1 MADGTITASNNWGF
15 FRRYHG
21 NYQTSV
27 ATSDSSQPARPGRSI
42 SGISSWNGPGLVAYT
57 SSDTKLIGADV
68 GYYTTYTGYT
78 QSGSTYT
85 HYFNNSITWDE
96 AVALVQFDIS
106 SISNTPVTINL
117 KFTVANNVDA
127 STTGSNGFYIMAP
140 STTEVTNIKN
150 STSGSSYFQNA
161 TKVKNSS
168 SPKQTVAIATLA
180 SAGAKTIALTDAV
193 ITGLKANGGYLY
205 FTEAATTTND
215 PPQPKNFYAKTNI
228 GVAASNVSI
237 EYTITTSKCSAPTSI
252 TWTQGTLANKTSG
265 ICKGASNAITISWS
279 GAQGGTNNAISSYEI
294 YYNAGTSPTTS
305 STKLTSTT
313 ASVTIP
319 AATIN
324 GLTRG
329 TKYYVGVIAVGAAGQ
344 SYKSNMSTVSCY
356 FQINKLPSAPTVSAP
371 TYTTEA
377 ATAFTYSTTAGS
389 DTDGQTYT
397 VKYTVGSGT
406 TYNDAGTS
414 MDFPTT
420 ITAGNSQTYHF
431 WTYDGLEYSSTS
443 KDITVTRNKK
453 ISGLTATMTGLQPS
467 AVSTTG
473 SIATQI
479 KLECSYTA
487 GTQSSSNYTYTWK
500 LIKGTSSS
508 SISTETSTVG
518 TTKTVNSYNV
528 SGVNITFGNYY
539 KARIYI
545 NDGVET
551 VNATTSIYFYIPAAP
566 TTISAV
572 YNQFADSNVS
582 AANSAHFYQQLRV
595 TFNNWN
601 NSINYDVKLGLNNNF
616 NSPVSSTSHVQSQS
630 GTTTNGQ
637 VDATFSYNALSY
649 NSQYK
654 IKLVY
659 SIGNISGELIY
670 DTMKTTC
677 TNFTPVF
684 GNITPQG
691 GSAGGNILPYQHNT
705 FTVSISNQPMAF
717 TQANDMLTTMN
728 SNYKWYIRYNNTDYE
743 ISINTSSGS
752 SGTYTFTLNLPK
764 TMTVGGTNYTT
775 INALWKAILGLGS
788 YPYSLYSNSIY
799 IKCKVTN
806 TFGAVFEE
814 TATLKTDF
822 RNAPQNLSLIAAY
835 KNTSDGWTTISG
847 TDKNLLEGATLQ
859 FTGSFTTYNDTTPT
873 SVTFNSTKFTLGK
886 STSFTLTNTTTNNL
900 ITYTWTYTYQ
910 FIIPTIVTEGNSNFG
925 LVVEAGGS
933 SASSTSL
940 RTLGIFRRF
949 VPNETDIAIQSVT
962 ETKVSDTDPQRY
974 NYSFTLSGSTV
985 GGNELN
991 AIGKTYSQIAWKIQY
1006 KIEDSGSW
1014 TDFVS
1019 GVLTTGLIT
1028 SITPSKEIE
1037 GQISNAE
1044 NIFFRLVLTY
1054 TKNTAQV
1061 KYATSP
1067 ATATQ
1072 TYTWTQAAINAYH
1085 FYNSVP
1091 TLSYGKNNLYI
1102 NTNVVPSGERT
1113 EIIII
1118 RPTNTRKKVLIGAAN
1133 EEAVIEIYNND
1144 HSIKLDNFY
1153 IDGGSW

>member
-1 MADGTITASNNWGF
+1 MADGTITASSNWGF

-27 ATSDSSQPARPGRSI
+27 TTSNRIQPARPDRTI
-42 SGISSWNGPGLVAYT
+42 SGISSWNGPGLEAYT
-57 SSDTKLIGADV
+57 SSETKLIGADV
-68 GYYTTYTGYT
+68 SYYTTYLGYT
-78 QSGSTYT
+78 QRGSTYI
-85 HYFNNSITWDE
+85 HNFNNRVTWDE

-127 STTGSNGFYIMAP
+127 STTGSDGFYIMAP
-140 STTEVTNIKN
+140 SAAEVTNIKK

-168 SPKQTVAIATLA
+168 SPKQTVAIAALA

-193 ITGLKANGGYLY
+193 IAGLKANGGYLY

-215 PPQPKNFYAKTNI
+215 PPQPKSFYAKTNI

-252 TWTQGTLANKTSG
+252 TWAQGSLTNKTSG
-265 ICKGASNAITISWS
+265 ICKGASNAVTISWG
-279 GAQGGTNNAISSYEI
+279 GATGGTNNAISSYEI

-305 STKLTSTT
+305 SPKLTSTT
-313 ASVTIP
+313 TSVTIP

-344 SYKSNMSTVSCY
+344 SYKSSMSIVTCY
-356 FQINKLPSAPTVSAP
+356 FQINKLPSAPTVNAP
-371 TYTTEA
+371 AYTTEA
-377 ATAFTYSTTAGS
+377 ATSFIYSTTAGS
-389 DTDGQTYT
+389 DTDGQTYS
-397 VKYTVGSGT
+397 VKYTIGNGT
-406 TYNDAGTS
+406 TYTDAGTS
-414 MDFPTT
+414 MSFPTT
-420 ITAGNSQTYHF
+420 IAAGSSQTYHF

-443 KDITVTRNKK
+443 KDVTVIRNKK
-453 ISGLTATMTGLQPS
+453 ISDLTATMSGLQPS
-467 AVSTTG
+467 AVSASG

-508 SISTETSTVG
+508 AISTETSAVG
-518 TTKTVNSYNV
+518 ATKTVNSYNV
-528 SGVNITFGNYY
+528 NGANITFGNYY

-551 VNATTSIYFYIPAAP
+551 VNATTSGYFYIPAAP
-566 TTISAV
+566 TAISAV
-572 YNQFADSNVS
+572 YNQFADSDVS
-582 AANSAHFYQQLRV
+582 AANSAHFYQRLRV
-595 TFNNWN
+595 KFNNWN
-601 NSINYDVKLGLNNNF
+601 SSINYDVKLGLNNNF
-616 NSPVSSTSHVQSQS
+616 NSPVSSTSHIQSQS

-677 TNFTPVF
+677 ANFTPIF
-684 GNITPQG
+684 GDIIPQG
-691 GSAGGNILPYQHNT
+691 GSAGGNILPYRHNT
-705 FTVSISNQPMAF
+705 FTVSISGQPMAF
-717 TQANDMLTTMN
+717 TQSNDMLTTMN
-728 SNYKWYIRYNNTDYE
+728 SNYKWFIRYNNTDYE

-752 SGTYTFTLNLPK
+752 SGIYTFTLNLPK
-764 TMTVGGTNYTT
+764 TMTVGGIDYTT

-788 YPYSLYSNSIY
+788 YPYSLYSNNIY
-799 IKCKVTN
+799 IKCRVTN

-814 TATLKTDF
+814 TATLKADF
-822 RNAPQNLSLIAAY
+822 RNAPQNLSLTAAY
-835 KNTSDGWTTISG
+835 KNNSDGWTAISG
-847 TDKNLLEGATLQ
+847 TDENLLEGATLK
-859 FTGSFTTYNDTTPT
+859 FTGSFTTYNDTTPA

-886 STSFTLTNTTTNNL
+886 SIDFTLASTTADNL
-900 ITYTWTYTYQ
+900 ITYTWTYSYQ
-910 FIIPTIVTEGNSNFG
+910 FVIPIIVVEGNSNFG

-933 SASSTSL
+933 FASSTSL
-940 RTLGIFRRF
+940 CALGIFRRF
-949 VPNETDIAIQSVT
+949 VPNETDIAIQSVI
-962 ETKVSDTDPQRY
+962 ETKTPDTNPQKY
-974 NYSFTLSGSTV
+974 NYSFTLNGSTV

-1006 KIEDSGSW
+1006 KTEDDDSW
-1014 TDFVS
+1014 IDFVN
-1019 GVLTTGLIT
+1019 GVLTTGSIT
-1028 SITPSKEIE
+1028 SITPSREIE

-1061 KYATSP
+1061 KYAASP
-1067 ATATQ
+1067 VTATQ

-1085 FYNSVP
+1085 YYNSVP

-1102 NTNVVPSGERT
+1102 NTNVVPETRDQ
-1113 EIIII
+1113 ILII
-1118 RPTNTRKKVLIGAAN
+1118 RPTNNYKKILIGAVN